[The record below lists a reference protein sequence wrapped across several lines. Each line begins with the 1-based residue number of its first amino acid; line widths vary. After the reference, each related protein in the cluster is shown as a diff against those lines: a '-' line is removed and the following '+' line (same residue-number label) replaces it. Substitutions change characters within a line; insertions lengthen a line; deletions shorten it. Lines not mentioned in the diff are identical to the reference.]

1 MVHGFKNSKTRS
13 SQIEQG
19 LKDALRKHA
28 APAVRASAFAFD
40 EAEVLSKGVDE
51 LQRTSDKLLE
61 KIRSLKVRK
70 VIVTSAVIYFNVENL
85 MPS

>member
-1 MVHGFKNSKTRS
+1 MVHGFKNSKTSS

-19 LKDALRKHA
+19 LKNALRKHG

-40 EAEVLSKGVDE
+40 QAEVLSKGVDA
-51 LQRTSDKLLE
+51 LQWTSDKLLE
-61 KIRSLKVRK
+61 KIRSLKVRE
-70 VIVTSAVIYFNVENL
+70 VNIPSAVIHLNIENL